1 MTPTKV
7 KNVNF
12 CLINNIIQYF
22 LILFVISIIKF
33 RGLTRR
39 TLLLKK
45 LNCGHSFITYIYTY
59 IYVKYITS
67 FIPQIIEFI
76 KNILDKERAYLA
88 KDGSPYF
95 LHLYFLRQFC
105 KAWIS
110 NEWGSVYFDVSKRQ
124 HYEKFFFNISKLNLF
139 LFGIW

>member
-12 CLINNIIQYF
+12 CLFNNIIQYF

-45 LNCGHSFITYIYTY
+45 LNCGHFFITYIYTY

-88 KDGSPYF
+88 MVAPISYIYTFWDNSAKLEFPMNEVLFTLMCPSVNTMKSFF
-95 LHLYFLRQFC
+95 LIFL
-105 KAWIS
+105 
-110 NEWGSVYFDVSKRQ
+110 N
-124 HYEKFFFNISKLNLF
+124 
-139 LFGIW
+139 